1 VQELVQNKSLCFN
14 INMMTEENIKELKAK
29 LEATKLDLETETKGL
44 DEAPD
49 FGSDVDSDDEEVEE
63 TEALG
68 TNLGT
73 RDILNRRLTN
83 VMSALQKIE
92 KGTYGTCEQCEKEIE
107 LKLLQVDP
115 ESRLCKA
122 CKLKQK

>member
-1 VQELVQNKSLCFN
+1 
-14 INMMTEENIKELKAK
+14 MMTEENIKELKAK